1 MCGITGWIATRE
13 GESVS
18 GAVVEAMRDALAH
31 RGPDGV
37 GLWVSPDR
45 RVGLGFRRLAIVDL
59 SPTANQPMVN
69 SAEDGAIRVVFNGE
83 IYNHRALR
91 RELEAAGHVFTTDH
105 SDTETI
111 LHGYELWGE
120 DVVSHLHGMFGLAI
134 WDARRRRLFLARDR
148 VGIKPLYFAW
158 VPGGFVFGSEI
169 KALLAHPKLS
179 AEMEPTSVYHYLSFL
194 TTPAPLTM
202 FKGIWKLPA
211 GWRASV
217 GVDGA
222 FAADRWWDALPGRGD
237 DAAEIARLS
246 GAALRDYAVR
256 RTRELLDAAV
266 EKRMMSDVPFG
277 VLLSGGIDSS
287 TNVALM
293 SKHMSM
299 PVRTFTVGF
308 ERHEKWNELEYA
320 RDVAREFATD
330 HHEVIVGERA
340 MRDYLP
346 SLVYS
351 QDEPIADWVCIPLYF
366 VSKLVRDSGTV
377 VVQVGEGSDEQ
388 FCGYRSYMAHLKM
401 YERYWT
407 PFSRLPSL
415 ARRSAAQLGEWL
427 GALDDR
433 HDRYWDVL
441 VRAGLD
447 REPFWSGATV
457 FSESRKRRFV
467 DRSRLERLTIPREL
481 AATGLLPETYGEPD
495 SYGIVRSF
503 FDRLDAEAPGSDIL
517 TRMIYS
523 EFKLRLP
530 ELLLMRVDKI
540 GMSVSIEP
548 RVPFLDHA
556 LVELT
561 MNLPLD
567 VKVGDGVSKS
577 LLKQAVRGLIP
588 DRIVDRPKM
597 GFGAPMS
604 EWLRE
609 DFGAAVDASFR
620 GSRFFDLFPAS
631 RPRVL
636 DLLARHREGR
646 GDHALPLWTL
656 FNAVAWFDW
665 WIDKRREARVA

>member
-1 MCGITGWIATRE
+1 MCGITGWLATRDTE
-13 GESVS
+13 NVS
-18 GAVVEAMRDALAH
+18 GAIVEAMRDALAH

-45 RVGLGFRRLAIVDL
+45 RIGLGFRRLAIVDL
-59 SPTANQPMVN
+59 SQTANQPMVN
-69 SAEDGAIRVVFNGE
+69 GAEDGAIRVVFNGE

-105 SDTETI
+105 SDTETV

-134 WDARRRRLFLARDR
+134 WDGRRRRLFLARDR

-169 KALLAHPKLS
+169 KALLAHPLLS
-179 AEMEPTSVYHYLSFL
+179 AEMEPISVYHYLSFL

-217 GVDGA
+217 GTDGT

-246 GAALRDYAVR
+246 GPALRDYAVR

-320 RDVAREFATD
+320 RDVAKEFATD

-467 DRSRLERLTIPREL
+467 DRSRLERLAIPREL
-481 AATGLLPETYGEPD
+481 AAAGLLPETYGEPD

-604 EWLRE
+604 EWLKE